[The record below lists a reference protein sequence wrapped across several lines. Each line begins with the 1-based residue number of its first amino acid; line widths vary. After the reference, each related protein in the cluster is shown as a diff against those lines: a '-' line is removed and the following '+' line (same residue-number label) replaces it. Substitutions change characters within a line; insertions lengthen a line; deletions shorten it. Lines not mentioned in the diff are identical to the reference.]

1 MKLGSVSVPAAVEA
15 RPQTRPRKFS
25 WILTAVKICVAASR
39 PCTHTHTY
47 VIGCNWPVV
56 PSVGEKKVMPILLHA
71 IGWANLAR
79 RYHRG
84 TLIGSRLLSPLAAEP
99 TSSEQPQGTV
109 LYCTVLYCTGLGRI
123 ERSSAV
129 PRDRR
134 PSGPCSLEGG
144 GSRDLREPAFAE
156 YYGCL

>member
-56 PSVGEKKVMPILLHA
+56 PSVGEKKVMPFDILVHA
-71 IGWANLAR
+71 IGWPNLAR

-99 TSSEQPQGTV
+99 TSSEQPQGTA
-109 LYCTVLYCTGLGRI
+109 LYCTVLYWGGSSDRAI
-123 ERSSAV
+123 ERSS
-129 PRDRR
+129 DRALPLGTVLAGGR
-134 PSGPCSLEGG
+134 WVQGSSGACV
-144 GSRDLREPAFAE
+144 
-156 YYGCL
+156 C